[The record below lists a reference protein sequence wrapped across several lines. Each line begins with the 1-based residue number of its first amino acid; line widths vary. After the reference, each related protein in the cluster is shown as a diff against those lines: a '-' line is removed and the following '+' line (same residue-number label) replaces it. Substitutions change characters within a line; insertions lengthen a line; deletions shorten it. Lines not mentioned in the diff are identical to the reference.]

1 MAIEILKTNNFDK
14 FIADAQVPV
23 IVDFWANWCG
33 PCKMVLPILEEISE
47 EYEGKVI
54 IAKVDV
60 DAEPELMDGI
70 RSIPTMRV
78 FVKGKKVKEILGAK
92 NKPTLLAEL
101 SDYLG

>member
-1 MAIEILKTNNFDK
+1 MAIEILNTKTFDK
-14 FIADAQVPV
+14 FIASASVPV
-23 IVDFWANWCG
+23 VVDYWANWCG
-33 PCKMVLPILEEISE
+33 PCKMMLPILEELSN

-60 DAEPELMDGI
+60 DDEPELMDGI

-92 NKPTLLAEL
+92 NKPTLLTEL